1 MVYLP
6 TEVINAVKALRD
18 DRRFEILFALSENE
32 LSFSQLSEITD
43 LKSAKLNYH
52 LQPLI
57 ENALVDT
64 GATMLNL
71 HKNQIDELGLKY
83 LRKMRVKTANGSIER
98 NIYGV
103 ASVEI
108 MGREAEF
115 DVLEIPDDVP
125 VLVGYIILEQLD
137 FVADPIQQK
146 LVPNPAHDGEYALDL
161 Y

>member
-1 MVYLP
+1 MGKIL
-6 TEVINAVKALRD
+6 IN
-18 DRRFEILFALSENE
+18 
-32 LSFSQLSEITD
+32 
-43 LKSAKLNYH
+43 LKVSNFVDISTNRERIRSIE
-52 LQPLI
+52 I

-98 NIYGV
+98 NIFGV

-137 FVADPIQQK
+137 FVPDPKQQK
-146 LVPNPAHDGEYALDL
+146 LIPNLAHDGEYALDMYL
-161 Y
+161 GINFQLN